1 MNSKGTSIDSS
12 GIANAAALRRAP
24 IAPRDTAHS
33 HAAVIRLFAVAAA
46 ALLLFALGHSA
57 QGAGAQAVRPSK
69 IGIIGAGR
77 MGGTLAKLWAMAGYQ
92 VMISSDHPAKLESL
106 AHSIGP
112 RARVGTPREAAAF
125 GNVVVVSVPYGVLP
139 QVGHELARELAGK
152 IVLDTGN
159 PYPNRDGAMA
169 QAARREGTGV
179 ASAKYLP
186 GVRLV
191 RAFNA
196 IKWTDL
202 QSAAHR
208 PGEPAAIP
216 LAGSDRGAL
225 RVAARLVRDAGFAP
239 VIVGDLS
246 TARKFDVGTPV
257 YVKLLTAKELRQQ
270 LGLEDGH

>member
-1 MNSKGTSIDSS
+1 MRFISPLSPLVRRGRGT
-12 GIANAAALRRAP
+12 ALLAML
-24 IAPRDTAHS
+24 ACS
-33 HAAVIRLFAVAAA
+33 A
-46 ALLLFALGHSA
+46 ALLLITTGFGLRAADA
-57 QGAGAQAVRPSK
+57 QGPRAEK
-69 IGIIGAGR
+69 IGIIGAGK

-92 VMISSDHPAKLESL
+92 IMISSDHPATLESL

-112 RARVGTPREAAAF
+112 NVRVGTPREAASF
-125 GNVVVVSVPYGVLP
+125 GNVVVISVPYKALP
-139 QVGHELARELAGK
+139 QVGHDLAPELAGK

-159 PYPNRDGAMA
+159 PYPRRDGPMA
-169 QAARREGTGV
+169 EVARREGTGV

-202 QSAAHR
+202 GSAAHR
-208 PGEPAAIP
+208 AGALAAIP

-225 RVAARLVRDAGFAP
+225 SVAARLVRDAGFDP

-246 TARKFDVGTPV
+246 TAREFDVGSPV
-257 YVKLLTAKELRQQ
+257 YVQLLTAKELREK
-270 LGLEDGH
+270 LGLKDSH

>member
-1 MNSKGTSIDSS
+1 MRSMFQTKPV
-12 GIANAAALRRAP
+12 AARHHHMSRRGL
-24 IAPRDTAHS
+24 IG
-33 HAAVIRLFAVAAA
+33 VAAA
-46 ALLLFALGHSA
+46 ALLLAAAGSLVRT
-57 QGAGAQAVRPSK
+57 AGAQQARPQK
-69 IGIIGAGR
+69 IGIVGAGK
-77 MGGTLAKLWAMAGYQ
+77 MGGTLAKLWAMAGHQ
-92 VMISSDHPAKLESL
+92 VMISSDHPEKLEAL

-112 RARVGTPREAAAF
+112 NVRVGTPREAAAF
-125 GNVVVVSVPYGVLP
+125 SNVVVISVPYGVLP
-139 QVGHELARELAGK
+139 QVGQELAPVLKGK

-159 PYPNRDGAMA
+159 PYPQRDGAMA
-169 QAARREGTGV
+169 EEARREGTGV

-202 QSAAHR
+202 GSAAHR
-208 PGEPAAIP
+208 SGELAAIP

-225 RVAARLVRDAGFAP
+225 AVAARLVRDAGFDP

-257 YVKLLTAKELRQQ
+257 YVQLLTAKELREK
-270 LGLEDGH
+270 LGLDAGS

>member
-1 MNSKGTSIDSS
+1 MRSRLQLT
-12 GIANAAALRRAP
+12 AAAATRHRAMRMGT
-24 IAPRDTAHS
+24 IG
-33 HAAVIRLFAVAAA
+33 FAAA
-46 ALLLFALGHSA
+46 ALLLAAAGSA
-57 QGAGAQAVRPSK
+57 VPAADTSAARPEK
-69 IGIIGAGR
+69 IGIVGAGK

-92 VMISSDHPAKLESL
+92 VMISSDHPAKLEDL

-112 RARVGTPREAAAF
+112 NVHVGTPREAATF
-125 GNVVVVSVPYGVLP
+125 GKVVVVSVPYGVLP
-139 QVGHELARELAGK
+139 KVGRELAPELKGK

-159 PYPNRDGAMA
+159 PYPQRDGAMA
-169 QAARREGTGV
+169 EDARREGTGV

-202 QSAAHR
+202 GSAAHR
-208 PGEPAAIP
+208 PGELAAIP

-225 RVAARLVRDAGFAP
+225 AVAARLVRDAGFDP

-246 TARKFDVGTPV
+246 KAKEFDVGTPV
-257 YVKLLTAKELRQQ
+257 YVQLLTAKELREK
-270 LGLEDGH
+270 LGLPAR